1 MSPSGHVFNIV
12 ENITT
17 KLNYEIKQLNAYN
30 PENIVNKGYSIVYN
44 IDGKV
49 IKSIKTVKKDDEIN
63 VKISDGTINSIVNK
77 LKSN

>member
-1 MSPSGHVFNIV
+1 M
-12 ENITT
+12 
-17 KLNYEIKQLNAYN
+17 
-30 PENIVNKGYSIVYN
+30 YN